1 MNNIHP
7 IWTPQD
13 SIDTAHQFHMELHNA
28 ERGHRHCLRCDKS
41 QLVVR
46 IDTDGVRRNCK
57 RRSRVERFLF
67 SRSRFRRANIMDTI
81 AVALLMILMAL
92 FGCILVM
99 LSAPHAQA
107 DPDSMVYAYAAT
119 FGGAVCETLD
129 EYPSF
134 AGIYGI
140 GDAIAEDGL
149 TYHQAGQVIA
159 IAAMEICPRHL
170 ALVKAFAKSSPGEYA

>member
-1 MNNIHP
+1 MNNIRP

-13 SIDTAHQFHMELHNA
+13 SIDTAQAFHMELHNA
-28 ERGHRHCLRCDKS
+28 ERGVPERKS
-41 QLVVR
+41 R
-46 IDTDGVRRNCK
+46 
-57 RRSRVERFLF
+57 LF
-67 SRSRFRRANIMDTI
+67 SVSRERKARYLDAL

-99 LSAPHAQA
+99 LSAPHAKA

-159 IAAMEICPRHL
+159 ISVAEICPQHL
-170 ALVKAFAKSSPGEYA
+170 ALVKSFAASAAGSYA